1 MGMKERHWLTSPFP
15 SPSIW
20 TPMTSAMPNFLRK
33 LEYET
38 PSDPNKTGFMEMSG
52 GKKLWEMF
60 AQHPGLVET
69 FQANMEALTDMRFDW
84 TQIYDTRELL
94 RGFDF
99 DKERKNTLFV
109 DVGGGK
115 GTDINRLLKKHPD
128 IPAGCIILQE
138 QPGVVAAVKAVGT
151 VSDKVVCQS
160 YDFFEEQP
168 VMGECSLSILG
179 KASMDCWEMP
189 RLTWS
194 LSRRSSCVL
203 RPLGSSR
210 LGRHR
215 GTSYL
220 EADQPSHEEGVL
232 EVACL

>member
-1 MGMKERHWLTSPFP
+1 
-15 SPSIW
+15 
-20 TPMTSAMPNFLRK
+20 MTSAMPKFLRK

-84 TQIYDTRELL
+84 TQIYDTRELI

-99 DKERKNTLFV
+99 DKEGKNTLFV
-109 DVGGGK
+109 DVGGGN

-128 IPAGCIILQE
+128 IPVGRMILQE
-138 QPGVVAAVKAVGT
+138 LPGVVAAAKAAGT
-151 VSDKVVCQS
+151 VSDKVVCQA

-168 VMGECSLSILG
+168 VVGECNHPWIVGKYAEVNMELLSQGLVRTLSTG
-179 KASMDCWEMP
+179 FFTTGTTSRHVAS
-189 RLTWS
+189 
-194 LSRRSSCVL
+194 
-203 RPLGSSR
+203 
-210 LGRHR
+210 
-215 GTSYL
+215 
-220 EADQPSHEEGVL
+220 
-232 EVACL
+232 